1 MTTEPRDERRED
13 DALRALLRD
22 ASREPAPAAL
32 DEIFEK
38 VRDEVAH
45 DDARPLA
52 RLRGSS
58 TRARRAIAI
67 ASFVGIFCFAALTGT
82 RPDLALYPTG
92 RLALECAAY
101 AVLIVLTIFA
111 AVRSEAM
118 PLLSRTKALALVAV
132 GLVAAVV
139 LATLPAPHTL
149 PIHLVGHSPSPAF
162 PTGSPCM
169 YLGLLLGIPV
179 YAVLR
184 LVDRGSPLSSVLAA
198 STAGLVANLVLQV
211 HCPVT
216 SVGHRLVGH
225 ASIGPIL
232 LACLG
237 AALLFERIVM
247 AKRPD

>member
-1 MTTEPRDERRED
+1 MSGLVSLVGAGPGDPELLTLKAARL
-13 DALRALLRD
+13 LRAAGRADQVSVYAYAASTPIWWSGIAGKIARAGNIRVWQVD
-22 ASREPAPAAL
+22 AAQSQALAAL
-32 DEIFEK
+32 GNVAGDSLTA
-38 VRDEVAH
+38 RDMTH
-45 DDARPLA
+45 
-52 RLRGSS
+52 
-58 TRARRAIAI
+58 
-67 ASFVGIFCFAALTGT
+67 AA
-82 RPDLALYPTG
+82 
-92 RLALECAAY
+92 
-101 AVLIVLTIFA
+101 
-111 AVRSEAM
+111 
-118 PLLSRTKALALVAV
+118 

-149 PIHLVGHSPSPAF
+149 PIHLVGHSPSPVF

-198 STAGLVANLVLQV
+198 STAGLLANLVLQV

-237 AALLFERIVM
+237 AAVLFERIVM
-247 AKRPD
+247 TKRPD